1 MHILL
6 AEDQGMVRTALA
18 SLLRLDGDFTV
29 TEAADGNAAMRL
41 LKQQSQPG
49 QPAIDLLLT
58 DIEMPGYSGIELAQ
72 YIREQQL
79 AVKVVVI
86 TTFGRS
92 GYVKRAMDA
101 GVGGFLLKD
110 APVEQLTQAI
120 LQVMAGKKVID
131 SELLL
136 NALGEQD
143 PLTDKERRA
152 LRLAADGQ
160 STSDIAAALYVA
172 EGTARNYLSEAIS
185 KLHASNR
192 IDAAR
197 IARQKGWL

>member
-1 MHILL
+1 MNILL
-6 AEDQGMVRTALA
+6 AEDQAMIRTALA
-18 SLLRLDGDFTV
+18 SLLRLEANFTV
-29 TEAADGNAAMRL
+29 TEAADGTAALGL
-41 LKQQSQPG
+41 LKQQ
-49 QPAIDLLLT
+49 AFDLLLS
-58 DIEMPGYSGIELAQ
+58 DIEMPGQTGIELAQ
-72 YIREQQL
+72 FVQQQKL
-79 AVKVVVI
+79 ATKVVII
-86 TTFGRS
+86 TTFGRA

-110 APVEQLTQAI
+110 APVEQLVQAI
-120 LQVMAGKKVID
+120 KQVMAGKRVVD

-136 NALGEQD
+136 NSLGEQD
-143 PLTDKERRA
+143 PLSEKERQA

-160 STSDIAAALYVA
+160 STSEIAAALYIA

-185 KLHASNR
+185 KLNAANR

>member
-29 TEAADGNAAMRL
+29 TEAADGNTAMRL

-92 GYVKRAMDA
+92 GYVKRSMDA

>member
-1 MHILL
+1 MNILL
-6 AEDQGMVRTALA
+6 AEDQAMIRTALA
-18 SLLRLDGDFTV
+18 SLLQLEADFTV
-29 TEAADGNAAMRL
+29 TEAADGTAALQL
-41 LKQQSQPG
+41 LKQQRF
-49 QPAIDLLLT
+49 DLLLS
-58 DIEMPGYSGIELAQ
+58 DIEMPGHSGIELAQ
-72 YIREQQL
+72 YIQQHKL
-79 AVKVVVI
+79 TAKVVII
-86 TTFGRS
+86 TTFGRA

-110 APVEQLTQAI
+110 APVDQLVQAI
-120 LQVMAGKKVID
+120 HQVMAGKRVVD

-136 NALGEQD
+136 NSLGEQD
-143 PLTDKERRA
+143 PLSDKERQA

-160 STSDIAAALYVA
+160 STSEIAAALYIA

-185 KLHASNR
+185 KLSAANR

>member
-1 MHILL
+1 MNILL
-6 AEDQGMVRTALA
+6 AEDQAMIRTALA
-18 SLLRLDGDFTV
+18 SLLQLEADFTV
-29 TEAADGNAAMRL
+29 TEAADGTAALQL
-41 LKQQSQPG
+41 LKQQRF
-49 QPAIDLLLT
+49 DLLLS
-58 DIEMPGYSGIELAQ
+58 DIEMPGHSGIELAQ
-72 YIREQQL
+72 YIQQHKL
-79 AVKVVVI
+79 ATKVVII
-86 TTFGRS
+86 TTFGRA

-110 APVEQLTQAI
+110 APVDQLVQAI
-120 LQVMAGKKVID
+120 HQVVAGKRVVD

-136 NALGEQD
+136 NSLGEQD
-143 PLTDKERRA
+143 PLSDKERQA

-160 STSDIAAALYVA
+160 STSEIAAALYIA

-185 KLHASNR
+185 KLSAANR